1 MISVIIPAYNEAQNI
16 EDCLIS
22 LHNQTLPRDSYEIIV
37 VDGGSADNTI
47 EIAEKY
53 ADLVFIQESPK
64 VGGARNDG
72 ILRAR
77 SDIIAT
83 TDADTV
89 LPPHWLEQIQKLFD
103 DPTVVQVFGPV
114 TPKEKGILNI
124 FYLSLANN
132 FARVGYYTKTF
143 YFTLGCNTA
152 FRKNIFI
159 KAGMYHTVD
168 AGDDLEIPRRMI
180 TYGKIVFSEKLKI
193 GFSMRRY
200 TQFGALRSI
209 YEWMYIVYRGGD
221 SNKYQYA
228 KRNYR

>member
-1 MISVIIPAYNEAQNI
+1 MISVIIPAFNEAQNI

-22 LHNQTLPRDSYEIIV
+22 LSNQTLSRDSYEIIV

-47 EIAEKY
+47 EIARKY
-53 ADLVFIQESPK
+53 ADIVFIQESPK

-72 ILRAR
+72 ALRAR
-77 SDIIAT
+77 YDIIAT

-89 LPPHWLEQIQKLFD
+89 IPPHWLEQTHKLFD
-103 DPTVVQVFGPV
+103 DPAVVQVFGPV
-114 TPKEKGILNI
+114 TPKEKGILNK
-124 FYLSLANN
+124 FYLDLANN
-132 FARVGYYTKTF
+132 FARFGYYTKLF

-152 FRKNIFI
+152 FRKNAFI
-159 KAGMYHTVD
+159 KAGMYHMVD

-180 TYGKIVFSEKLKI
+180 AHGKIVFCEKLKI

-221 SNKYQYA
+221 SSKHQYTQRKYQ
-228 KRNYR
+228 

>member
-1 MISVIIPAYNEAQNI
+1 MISVIIPTYNEAENI

-22 LHNQTLPRDSYEIIV
+22 LNNQTLPRDSYEIIV

-47 EIAEKY
+47 EIAQKY

-72 ILRAR
+72 ALRAR
-77 SDIIAT
+77 YDIIAT
-83 TDADTV
+83 TDADTI
-89 LPPHWLEQIQKLFD
+89 LPSHWLEQIHNLFCE
-103 DPTVVQVFGPV
+103 PAVVQVFGPV
-114 TPKEKGILNI
+114 TPKEKGLLNM

-132 FARVGYYTKTF
+132 FARLGYYTKLF

-152 FRKNIFI
+152 FRKNIFLE
-159 KAGMYHTVD
+159 AGMYRMVD

-180 TYGKIVFSEKLKI
+180 AYGKIVFCEKLKI

-200 TQFGALRSI
+200 SQFGALRSI
-209 YEWMYIVYRGGD
+209 YEWMAIVFHGGD
-221 SNKYQYA
+221 SRKYQYT

>member
-1 MISVIIPAYNEAQNI
+1 MISVIIPAYNEEENI
-16 EDCLIS
+16 RDCLIS
-22 LHNQTLPRDSYEIIV
+22 LNNQTLPRDSYEIIV
-37 VDGGSADNTI
+37 VDGGSADNTV
-47 EIAEKY
+47 EIAQEY
-53 ADLVFIQESPK
+53 ADLVFIQQSPK

-72 ILRAR
+72 ALRAKY
-77 SDIIAT
+77 DIIAT

-103 DPTVVQVFGPV
+103 EQAVVQVFGPV
-114 TPKEKGILNI
+114 TPKEKGILNR

-132 FARVGYYTKTF
+132 FARIGYYTKLF

-152 FRKNIFI
+152 FRKNIFLE
-159 KAGMYHTVD
+159 AGMYHTVD
-168 AGDDLEIPRRMI
+168 AGDDLEIPNRMKE
-180 TYGKIVFSEKLKI
+180 YGKIVFSEKLKI

-221 SNKYQYA
+221 SNKYQYT